1 MLFARSFSL
10 RVRDLLQSVGHP
22 PQFLLMF
29 GALRSRKSREGIV
42 IYRQFCSA
50 FQLVELDRDA
60 GERSGVIRADLEGR
74 A

>member
-1 MLFARSFSL
+1 
-10 RVRDLLQSVGHP
+10 
-22 PQFLLMF
+22 MF
-29 GALRSRKSREGIV
+29 GALRSRKSQESIT
-42 IYRQFCSA
+42 ICRQFCSA